1 MINFKNYDI
10 AIKCYG
16 DATSA

>member
-1 MINFKNYDI
+1 MINFKVYDI
-10 AIKCYG
+10 AIKCCG